1 MEGRTDEQAQE
12 LQKRLVDVEEKLKR
26 AEKRAEEAKER
37 AKDGAEVQE
46 QLEISQAQV
55 GELTK
60 LVKKFKGESS
70 VLTVCTSHF
79 PHTSAIV

>member
-37 AKDGAEVQE
+37 AKDGAKVQE

-70 VLTVCTSHF
+70 VLTVSTSPF
-79 PHTSAIV
+79 PHAPVLV